1 MKLTKVC
8 LKVRASVVIDE
19 FLTKMY
25 FIFNSFLPQQ
35 ARQRSGLDIQ
45 IHKSRGYPVIIL
57 EVLLLTI
64 GLAWRKSVPASLL
77 LISGL
82 DLFRF

>member
-25 FIFNSFLPQQ
+25 FIFNSFLAQQ

-57 EVLLLTI
+57 EVLLLTTY
-64 GLAWRKSVPASLL
+64 R
-77 LISGL
+77 SGL
-82 DLFRF
+82 GKIRSGIPEVHIF